1 MNVHPNFILAA
12 AIALEIAGTSLLQA
26 SHNFTRLAP
35 TVAMGICYGL
45 AFWLLTIVLKY
56 IPVGVAYAVWSGLG
70 VVLITII
77 GLVAFGQRLDLPAV
91 LGVALIIGGV
101 VIINLWSN
109 AAPH

>member
-56 IPVGVAYAVWSGLG
+56 IPVGVAYAVWSGTG
-70 VVLITII
+70 VAAIALIGWLI
-77 GLVAFGQRLDLPAV
+77 FDQRLDAWAV
-91 LGVALIIGGV
+91 VGIGLIVAGVLV
-101 VIINLWSN
+101 LNLLS
-109 AAPH
+109 ATARH